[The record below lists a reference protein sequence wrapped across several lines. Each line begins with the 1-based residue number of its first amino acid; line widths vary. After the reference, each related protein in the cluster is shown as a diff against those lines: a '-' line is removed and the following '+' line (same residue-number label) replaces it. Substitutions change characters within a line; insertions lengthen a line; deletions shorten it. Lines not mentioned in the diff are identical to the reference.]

1 MRRRETE
8 YRIQETDNGIGKKGL
23 CSRFRVPGSDNAF
36 TLVEVMVAMVIL
48 LVGMLGVMGMQYYAI
63 SGNTSSRE
71 IRTATSLSQEIIEQL
86 KGTPYASLANIN
98 TTDTAASGKAISGGV
113 SFTRRWW
120 VLANCAALNLTSDDS
135 TCTGPLTAACSVVP
149 DGATAIDSTAIRAR
163 TCWADKNGVA
173 HSVTIDSLRWDEN
186 AIP

>member
-1 MRRRETE
+1 MRSMNK
-8 YRIQETDNGIGKKGL
+8 DG
-23 CSRFRVPGSDNAF
+23 F

-48 LVGMLGVMGMQYYAI
+48 LIGMLGVMGMQYYAI

-71 IRTATSLSQEIIEQL
+71 MRTATSLSQEIIEQL
-86 KGTPYASLANIN
+86 KGTPYANLASG
-98 TTDTAASGKAISGGV
+98 TDTPAGGTAISGGV

-120 VLANCAALNLTSDDS
+120 VVANCAAPNLTADNR
-135 TCTGPLTAACSVVP
+135 TCAGTLAAVCSVTP
-149 DGATAIDSTAIRAR
+149 DGATAVRSTAIRAR
-163 TCWADKNGVA
+163 TCWSDKNGVA